1 MDYASLTLDLVHF
14 GILTGWLSALLYG
27 LRYSRADL
35 EREHLRAAAHQAAR
49 ERREDEQRDGRIP
62 IS

>member
-1 MDYASLTLDLVHF
+1 MDYADLTLSAIHF
-14 GILTGWLSALLYG
+14 GLLTGWLSALLYG

-35 EREHLRAAAHQAAR
+35 EREQLHADAYRAAR
-49 ERREDEQRDGRIP
+49 ERRQQEQRDGRIP